1 MQKKKDLTLK
11 HRYYFLDPPS
21 ESWPHSNGQNE
32 AGRMSAGYKAD
43 VKNISNKEFECLDF
57 RPFFEAAQ
65 NPTSTD
71 AEKTIRKRGLCEDK

>member
-1 MQKKKDLTLK
+1 MQKKDLALK

-21 ESWPHSNGQNE
+21 ESCPHSKGQNE
-32 AGRMSAGYKAD
+32 AGRLSAGYKAN
-43 VKNISNKEFECLDF
+43 VKNVSKKGFKCLDF

-71 AEKTIRKRGLCEDK
+71 AEKTLRKRGLCEDK